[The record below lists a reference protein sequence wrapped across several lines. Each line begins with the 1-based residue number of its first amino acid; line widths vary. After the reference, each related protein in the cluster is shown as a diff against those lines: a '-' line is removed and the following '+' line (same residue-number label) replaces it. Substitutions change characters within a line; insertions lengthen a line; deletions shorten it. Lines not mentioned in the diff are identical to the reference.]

1 MTLNGKS
8 PVKFV
13 KYLFI
18 LAVCCILLG
27 AGSIYGLYKYIEPQL
42 PDVATLR
49 DVRLQIPM
57 QVYSADGELIAQYG
71 EKRRIPLSLS
81 QMPPELVKAF
91 IATEDSRFYEHHGV
105 DPVGI
110 FRAASVALFSGHASQ
125 GASTI
130 TQQLARNFFLS
141 PERTLMRKIKEVF
154 LAIRIEQLLN
164 KDEIL
169 ELYLNKIY
177 LGYRAYGVGAA
188 AQVYFGKSV
197 DQLTL
202 SEMAVIAGLPKAPST
217 FNPLYSLD
225 RATARRNVVLARMQS
240 EGYITQEEYDQA
252 RVEAIDANYHAP
264 EIAFSAPYLSEMV
277 RQDLVAQYGDKA
289 YEDGYRVY
297 TTITRKVQQ
306 GAQDAVRNN
315 VMDYDMRHGYRG
327 PSNVLWKVGEAA
339 WNSKKITDSLKTL
352 PTYGPLFPAV
362 VTSANPQEATAMLA
376 DGTSVSLHMEGVRWA
391 RPYRSDTQQGATP
404 RKVTDAVQ
412 AGQQIWVRQVDNAW
426 WLAQVPDVNSA
437 LVSLN
442 PHNGAVLAL
451 VGGFDFN
458 QSKFNRATQA
468 LRQVGS
474 NIKPFLYTAA
484 MDKGLTLASIL
495 NDVPISRW
503 DAGAGSDWRPKNS
516 PDEYAGPIRLRQ
528 GLGQSKNVVMVRA
541 MRAMGVD
548 YAAEY
553 LQRFGFPAQNIVH
566 TESLALG
573 SASFTPMQVARG
585 YSVMANGGFLIDPYY
600 IAKIENDQGNV
611 LFEAHPKVACAN
623 CDIPV
628 IYGETPK
635 SNVLENKDME
645 NVAISQEQQNTSVP
659 MPQLEQANQALVQR
673 SGGEEYAPHV
683 ISTPLSFLIKS
694 ALNSN
699 IFGEPGW
706 QGTGWRAGRDLKR
719 TDIGGKTGTTNSS
732 KDAWFSGYGPGVVTS
747 VWIGFDDHR
756 RDLGRTT
763 ASGAIKDQISGYE
776 GGAKSA
782 QPAWDAYMKTVLD
795 GVAEDPLTPPPGI
808 VTVNIDRSTG
818 QLSNGGSSRQE
829 YFIEGTQ
836 PTQQAVHE
844 VGTTIIDNGETH
856 ELF

>member
-1 MTLNGKS
+1 M
-8 PVKFV
+8 KFV

-27 AGSIYGLYKYIEPQL
+27 AGSIYGLYKFIEPQL

-71 EKRRIPLSLS
+71 EKRRIPVTLS
-81 QMPPELVKAF
+81 QIPPQMVKAF

-110 FRAASVALFSGHASQ
+110 FRAASIALFSGHASQ

-141 PERTLMRKIKEVF
+141 PEKTLTRKIKEAF

-188 AQVYFGKSV
+188 AQVYFGKPV

-217 FNPLYSLD
+217 FNPLYSMD
-225 RATARRNVVLARMQS
+225 RALARRNVVLSRMLS
-240 EGYITQEEYDQA
+240 ENYITQAQYD
-252 RVEAIDANYHAP
+252 EASSQPIDARYHAP
-264 EIAFSAPYLSEMV
+264 EIAFSAPYLTEMV
-277 RQDLVAQYGDKA
+277 RQEMVKRYGDKA

-297 TTITRKVQQ
+297 TTVTRKDQQ
-306 GAQDAVRNN
+306 AGQEAVRNN

-327 PSNVLWKVGEAA
+327 PTKVLWRVGETP
-339 WNSKKITDSLKTL
+339 WDSKKITDALKRM
-352 PTYGPLFPAV
+352 PGYGPLKAAV
-362 VTSANPQEATAMLA
+362 VTAASAEEATAMLA
-376 DGTSVSLHMEGVRWA
+376 DGSSVSLNMDGVRWA
-391 RPYRSDTQQGATP
+391 RPYRSDTLQGATP
-404 RKVTDAVQ
+404 RKVSDVVQ
-412 AGQQIWVRQVDNAW
+412 AGQQIWVRQVNESW
-426 WLAQVPDVNSA
+426 WLGQVPDVNSA
-437 LVSLN
+437 LVSIN
-442 PHNGAVLAL
+442 PHNGAIIAL

-468 LRQVGS
+468 LRQLGS

-516 PDEYAGPIRLRQ
+516 PPQYAGPIRLRQ

-553 LQRFGFPAQNIVH
+553 LQRFGFPAENIVH

-573 SASFTPMQVARG
+573 SAAFTPLQVARG
-585 YSVMANGGFLIDPYY
+585 YSVIANGGFLVDPYF
-600 IAKIENDQGNV
+600 ISKIENDQGGV
-611 LFEAHPKVACAN
+611 IFEARPKVACAD

-628 IYGETPK
+628 IYGDTPK
-635 SNVLENKDME
+635 SNVLENKDVE
-645 NVAISQEQQNTSVP
+645 EVATSQEPQNPYVP
-659 MPQLEQANQALVQR
+659 MPNLEQANQALVAR
-673 SGGEEYAPHV
+673 SGGQEYAPHV
-683 ISTPLSFLIKS
+683 ISTPLSFLMKS
-694 ALNSN
+694 ALNTN

-706 QGTGWRAGRDLKR
+706 MGTGWRAGRDLQR
-719 TDIGGKTGTTNSS
+719 HDIGGKTGTTNSS

-756 RDLGRTT
+756 RDLGRST

-782 QPAWDAYMKTVLD
+782 QPAWDAFMKIVLQ
-795 GVAEDPLTPPPGI
+795 GVPEQPLTPPPGI
-808 VTVNIDRSTG
+808 VTVTIDRSTG
-818 QLSNGGSSRQE
+818 QLANGGNSRPE

-836 PTQQAVHE
+836 PTTQAVHE
-844 VGTTIIDNGETH
+844 VGTTIIDNGESH

>member
-1 MTLNGKS
+1 M
-8 PVKFV
+8 KFV
-13 KYLFI
+13 KYLLI

-27 AGSIYGLYKYIEPQL
+27 AGTVYGLYKYIEPQL
-42 PDVATLR
+42 PDVNTLK
-49 DVRLQIPM
+49 DVRLQTPM

-71 EKRRIPLSLS
+71 EKRRVPLTLQ
-81 QMPPELVKAF
+81 QMPPELIKAF

-110 FRAASVALFSGHASQ
+110 FRAASIALMSGHASQ

-141 PERTLMRKIKEVF
+141 PERTLMRKIKEAF
-154 LAIRIEQLLN
+154 LAIRIEQLLS

-188 AQVYFGKSV
+188 AQVYFGKSI
-197 DQLTL
+197 DQLSL

-217 FNPLYSLD
+217 FNPLYSHA
-225 RATARRNVVLARMQS
+225 RALSRRNVVLARMLDQN
-240 EGYITQEEYDQA
+240 YITQQQYDEA
-252 RVEAIDANYHAP
+252 RNTPLTASYHGP

-277 RQDLVAQYGDKA
+277 RQEMVKRYGDGA
-289 YEDGYRVY
+289 YEDGYKVY
-297 TTITRKVQQ
+297 TTVTRRLQEAAQQ
-306 GAQDAVRNN
+306 AVRNN
-315 VMDYDMRHGYRG
+315 VLAYDMRHGYRG
-327 PSNVLWKVGEAA
+327 PTNVLWKPGEAS
-339 WNSKKITDSLKTL
+339 WDRTRILKALKDL
-352 PTYGPLFPAV
+352 PTYGPLNAAV
-362 VTSANPQEATAMLA
+362 ITSANAEEATATLK
-376 DGTSVSLHMEGVRWA
+376 DGSSVSIGMAGVRWA
-391 RPYRSDTQQGATP
+391 RAYKSDTLQGPTP
-404 RKVTDAVQ
+404 RSLTQVLQ
-412 AGQQIWVRQVDNAW
+412 AGQQIWVRKVDNAW
-426 WLAQVPDVNSA
+426 WLAQVPVVNSA

-442 PHNGAVLAL
+442 PEDGAVRAL

-458 QSKFNRATQA
+458 QSMFNRATQA

-484 MDKGLTLASIL
+484 MDRGLTLASIL

-503 DAGAGSDWRPKNS
+503 DAGAGADWRPKNS
-516 PDEYAGPIRLRQ
+516 PPTYAGPIRLRQ
-528 GLGQSKNVVMVRA
+528 GLGESKNVVMVRA

-573 SASFTPMQVARG
+573 AASFTPLQVVRG
-585 YSVMANGGFLIDPYY
+585 YAVMANGGFLVDPYF
-600 IAKIENDQGNV
+600 ITKIENEQGGV
-611 LFEAHPKVACAN
+611 IFEEKPKIACPQCN
-623 CDIPV
+623 LPV
-628 IYGETPK
+628 IYGDTKK
-635 SNVLENKDME
+635 SVALNEESIE
-645 NVAISQEQQNTSVP
+645 NVATSDQSQNQTVP
-659 MPQLEQANQALVQR
+659 QPELEQVPAQPQ
-673 SGGEEYAPHV
+673 SGGDQQYAPHV
-683 ISTPLSFLIKS
+683 INTPLSFLIKS

-706 QGTGWRAGRDLKR
+706 MGTGWRAGRDLKR
-719 TDIGGKTGTTNSS
+719 NDIGGKTGTTNSS

-747 VWIGFDDHR
+747 VWIGFDDSR
-756 RDLGRTT
+756 ALGRSTM
-763 ASGAIKDQISGYE
+763 SGAIPDQISGYE

-782 QPAWDAYMKTVLD
+782 QPAWDDYMKSALE
-795 GVAEDPLTPPPGI
+795 GVPVQPLTPPDGV

-818 QLSNGGSSRQE
+818 KLANGGNSRQE
-829 YFIEGTQ
+829 YFINGTQ
-836 PTQQAVHE
+836 PTEYSVHD
-844 VGTTIIDNGETH
+844 VGTTIMDNGQSH

>member
-1 MTLNGKS
+1 M
-8 PVKFV
+8 KFV

-27 AGSIYGLYKYIEPQL
+27 AGSIFGLYKFIEPQL
-42 PDVATLR
+42 PDVATLK

-71 EKRRIPLSLS
+71 EKRRIPVTLE
-81 QMPPELVKAF
+81 QIPPVMVKAF

-141 PERTLMRKIKEVF
+141 PERTLTRKIKEVF
-154 LAIRIEQLLN
+154 LAIRIEQLLT

-217 FNPLYSLD
+217 FNPLYSMD
-225 RATARRNVVLARMQS
+225 RATSRRNVVLSRMLS
-240 EGYITQEEYDQA
+240 ENYITQAQYDEA
-252 RVEAIDANYHAP
+252 RSQPIDANYHAP
-264 EIAFSAPYLSEMV
+264 EIAFAAPYLSELV
-277 RQDLVAQYGDKA
+277 RQDMVAKYGEKA
-289 YEDGYRVY
+289 YEDGYKVY
-297 TTITRKVQQ
+297 TTITRKTQQ
-306 GAQDAVRNN
+306 AAQQAVRNN
-315 VMDYDMRHGYRG
+315 VMAYDMRHGYRG
-327 PSNVLWKVGEAA
+327 PSNVLWKVGETP
-339 WNSKKITDSLKTL
+339 WDKTKIVDSLKNL

-362 VTSANPQEATAMLA
+362 ITQASQSEATALMS
-376 DGTSVSLHMEGVRWA
+376 DGSTVFISMDGMRWA
-391 RPYRSDTQQGATP
+391 RPYRSDTAQGPTP
-404 RKVTDAVQ
+404 RKVTDVVQ
-412 AGQQIWVRQVDNAW
+412 AGQQVWVRKVDDSW
-426 WLAQVPDVNSA
+426 WLGQVPDVNSA
-437 LVSLN
+437 LVSIN
-442 PHNGAVLAL
+442 PNNGAVVAL

-516 PDEYAGPIRLRQ
+516 PPEYSGPIRLRQ

-585 YSVMANGGFLIDPYY
+585 YSVMANGGFLVDPYY
-600 IAKIENDQGNV
+600 ISKIENEVGGTI
-611 LFEAHPKVACAN
+611 FEANPKVACPN

-628 IYGETPK
+628 IYGETQK
-635 SNVLENKDME
+635 SNVLENQDVE
-645 NVAISQEQQNTSVP
+645 DVAQSQEQQNSSVP
-659 MPQLEQANQALVQR
+659 MPKLEQANNELVAQ
-673 SGGEEYAPHV
+673 SSPPEYAPHV
-683 ISTPLSFLIKS
+683 INTPLAFLIKS

-699 IFGEPGW
+699 IYGEPGW

-719 TDIGGKTGTTNSS
+719 NDIGGKTGTTNSS

-756 RDLGRTT
+756 RDLGRTS

-782 QPAWDAYMKTVLD
+782 QPAWDDFMKAALE
-795 GVAEDPLTPPPGI
+795 GVPEEPLTPPPGI

-818 QLSNGGSSRQE
+818 QLANGGNSRPE
-829 YFIEGTQ
+829 FFIEGTQ

-844 VGTTIIDNGETH
+844 VGTTIIDNGESH

>member
-1 MTLNGKS
+1 M
-8 PVKFV
+8 KFV

-27 AGSIYGLYKYIEPQL
+27 AGSVYGLYKFIEPQL
-42 PDVATLR
+42 PDVATLK

-57 QVYSADGELIAQYG
+57 QVYTADGELIAQYG
-71 EKRRIPLSLS
+71 EKRRIPLTLD
-81 QMPPELVKAF
+81 QIPPVMVKAF

-141 PERTLMRKIKEVF
+141 PEKTLIRKLKEVF
-154 LAIRIEQLLN
+154 LAIRIEQMMS

-202 SEMAVIAGLPKAPST
+202 SEIAVIAGLPKAPST

-225 RATARRNVVLARMQS
+225 RATSRRNVVLARMMS
-240 EGYITQEEYDQA
+240 EGYINQSQYDSA
-252 RVEAIDANYHAP
+252 RSEAIDANYHAP
-264 EIAFSAPYLSEMV
+264 EIAFSSPYLSEMV
-277 RQDLVAQYGDKA
+277 RQDMVSRYGEKA

-297 TTITRKVQQ
+297 TTITRKTQEA
-306 GAQDAVRNN
+306 AQKAVRDN

-327 PSNVLWKVGEAA
+327 PANVLWKLGESP
-339 WNSKKITDSLKTL
+339 WDSKKITDSLRAL
-352 PTYGPLFPAV
+352 PTYGPLLPAV
-362 VTSANPQEATAMLA
+362 VMQANVQEATAMLA
-376 DGTSVSLHMEGVRWA
+376 DGTSVSLRMDGVRWA
-391 RPYRSDTQQGATP
+391 RPFRSDTAQGATP
-404 RKVTDAVQ
+404 RRVTDAVQ
-412 AGQQIWVRQVDNAW
+412 AGQQIWVRQVNDAW

-437 LVSLN
+437 LVSIN
-442 PHNGAVLAL
+442 PQNGAVIAL

-516 PDEYAGPIRLRQ
+516 PPEYAGPIRLRQ

-573 SASFTPMQVARG
+573 SASFTPLQVARG
-585 YSVMANGGFLIDPYY
+585 YAVMTNGGFLIDPWF
-600 IAKIENDQGNV
+600 ISKIENDQGKV
-611 LFEAHPKVACAN
+611 LFEAQPKVACAE

-628 IYGETPK
+628 IYGETQK
-635 SNVLENKDME
+635 SNVLENS
-645 NVAISQEQQNTSVP
+645 NVEDVSVSQEQQNLTVP
-659 MPQLEQANQALVQR
+659 MPQLEQANQALVAQT
-673 SGGEEYAPHV
+673 GAPQYAPHV
-683 ISTPLSFLIKS
+683 INTPLSFLIKS

-719 TDIGGKTGTTNSS
+719 NDIGGKTGTTNSS

-782 QPAWDAYMKTVLD
+782 QPAWDAFMKSVLD
-795 GVAEDPLTPPPGI
+795 GVPEAPLTPPPGI

-818 QLSNGGSSRQE
+818 QLANGGNSRQE

-844 VGTTIIDNGETH
+844 VGTTLIDNGETH

>member
-1 MTLNGKS
+1 M
-8 PVKFV
+8 KFV
-13 KYLFI
+13 KYLLI

-27 AGSIYGLYKYIEPQL
+27 VGSVYGLYKYIEPQL
-42 PDVATLR
+42 PDVNTLK
-49 DVRLQIPM
+49 DVRLQTPM

-71 EKRRIPLSLS
+71 EKRRIPLTLA

-105 DPVGI
+105 DPIGI
-110 FRAASVALFSGHASQ
+110 FRAASVALMSGHASQ

-141 PERTLMRKIKEVF
+141 PERTLMRKIKEAF
-154 LAIRIEQLLN
+154 LAIRIEQLLS

-188 AQVYFGKSV
+188 AQVYFGKNI

-202 SEMAVIAGLPKAPST
+202 SEMAMIAGLPKAPST
-217 FNPLYSLD
+217 FNPLYSPT
-225 RATARRNVVLARMQS
+225 RALARRNVVLSRMLDQN
-240 EGYITQEEYDQA
+240 YITQQQYIAA
-252 RVEAIDANYHAP
+252 RSEPLEASYHGP
-264 EIAFSAPYLSEMV
+264 EIAFSAPYLTEMV
-277 RQDLVAQYGDKA
+277 RQEMLKRYGDNA
-289 YEDGYRVY
+289 YNDGFKVY
-297 TTITRKVQQ
+297 TTVTRKLQLA
-306 GAQDAVRNN
+306 AQEAVRNN
-315 VMDYDMRHGYRG
+315 VLDYDMRHGYRG
-327 PSNVLWKVGEAA
+327 PANILWRVGEPA
-339 WNSKKITDSLKTL
+339 WDRTRILQTLKAL
-352 PTYGPLFPAV
+352 PVYGPLWPAV
-362 VTSANPQEATAMLA
+362 VTSANSNEATALMR
-376 DGTSVSLHMEGVRWA
+376 DGSSVSLTMEGVRWA

-404 RKVTDAVQ
+404 RSVTQVLQ
-412 AGQQIWVRQVDNAW
+412 PGQQIWVRKAENSW
-426 WLAQVPDVNSA
+426 WLAQVPVVNS
-437 LVSLN
+437 SLISLD
-442 PHNGAVLAL
+442 PHDGAVRAL

-458 QSKFNRATQA
+458 QSKFNRVTQA

-484 MDKGLTLASIL
+484 MDRGLTLASIL

-516 PDEYAGPIRLRQ
+516 PATYDGPIRLRQ

-573 SASFTPMQVARG
+573 AASFTPLQMARG
-585 YSVMANGGFLIDPYY
+585 YAVMANGGFLVDPYF
-600 IAKIENDQGNV
+600 IKKIENENGET
-611 LFEAHPKVACAN
+611 LFENRPRIACPECN
-623 CDIPV
+623 LPV
-628 IYGETPK
+628 IYGETKK
-635 SNVLENKDME
+635 SVALGEESVE
-645 NVAISQEQQNTSVP
+645 NVAVSQENPNPGVPQPVLQQVGADQP
-659 MPQLEQANQALVQR
+659 DAAQQ
-673 SGGEEYAPHV
+673 YAPHV
-683 ISTPLSFLIKS
+683 INTPLSFLIKS

-706 QGTGWRAGRDLKR
+706 MGTGWRAGRDLKR
-719 TDIGGKTGTTNSS
+719 KDIGGKTGTTNSS
-732 KDAWFSGYGPGVVTS
+732 KDAWFSGYGPGVVTT

-756 RDLGRTT
+756 RDLGRST
-763 ASGAIKDQISGYE
+763 ASGAIDDQISGYE

-782 QPAWDAYMKTVLD
+782 QPAWDSFMKAALE
-795 GVAEDPLTPPPGI
+795 GVPEQPLTPPPGV
-808 VTVNIDRSTG
+808 VTVTIDRSTG
-818 QLSNGGSSRQE
+818 KLANGGGNTRQE

-836 PTQQAVHE
+836 PTEYSVHD
-844 VGTTIIDNGETH
+844 VGTTLMDNGETH

>member
-1 MTLNGKS
+1 
-8 PVKFV
+8 VKFV

-27 AGSIYGLYKYIEPQL
+27 AGSIYGLYKFIEPQL

-57 QVYSADGELIAQYG
+57 QIYSADGELIAQYG
-71 EKRRIPLSLS
+71 EKRRIPVTLS
-81 QMPPELVKAF
+81 QMPPEMTKAF
-91 IATEDSRFYEHHGV
+91 IATEDSRFYEHHGI

-141 PERTLMRKIKEVF
+141 PEKTLTRKIKEAF
-154 LAIRIEQLLN
+154 LAIRIEQLLS

-217 FNPLYSLD
+217 FNPLYSMD
-225 RATARRNVVLARMQS
+225 RATSRRNVVLSRMLS
-240 EGYITQEEYDQA
+240 ENYITQDQYD
-252 RVEAIDANYHAP
+252 EAVNEPIDASYHAP
-264 EIAFSAPYLSEMV
+264 EIAFSAPYLTEMV
-277 RQDLVAQYGDKA
+277 RQEMVTRYGDKA

-297 TTITRKVQQ
+297 TTISRKDQLA
-306 GAQDAVRNN
+306 AQNALRTN

-327 PSNVLWKVGEAA
+327 PANVLWKVGETP
-339 WNSKKITDSLKTL
+339 WDSKKITDTLKSL
-352 PTYGPLFPAV
+352 PTYGPLEPAA
-362 VTSANPQEATAMLA
+362 VTAANPQEATVMMA
-376 DGTSVSLHMEGVRWA
+376 DGTSVSLNMDGMRWA
-391 RPYRSDTQQGATP
+391 RSYRSDTQQGPTP
-404 RKVTDAVQ
+404 RKVTDVVQ
-412 AGQQIWVRQVDNAW
+412 PGQQIWVRQVNESW
-426 WLAQVPDVNSA
+426 WLSQVPDVNSA
-437 LVSLN
+437 LVSIN
-442 PHNGAVLAL
+442 PQNGAIIAL

-503 DAGAGSDWRPKNS
+503 DPGAGSDWSPKNS
-516 PDEYAGPIRLRQ
+516 PPQYAGPIRLRQ

-553 LQRFGFPAQNIVH
+553 LQRFGFPADNIVR

-573 SASFTPMQVARG
+573 SASFTPLQVARG
-585 YSVMANGGFLIDPYY
+585 YSVMANGGFLIDPFF
-600 IAKIENDQGNV
+600 ISKIENDAGGV
-611 LFEAHPKVACAN
+611 IFEAKPKIACAD

-628 IYGETPK
+628 IYGDTPK
-635 SNVLENKDME
+635 SNVLENQDVE
-645 NVAISQEQQNTSVP
+645 NVATSQEPQNSSVP
-659 MPQLEQANQALVQR
+659 MPSLEQANQALVAR
-673 SGGEEYAPHV
+673 SNGQEYAPHV

-694 ALNSN
+694 ALNTN

-719 TDIGGKTGTTNSS
+719 HDIGGKTGTTNSS

-756 RDLGRTT
+756 RDLGRTS

-782 QPAWDAYMKTVLD
+782 QPAWDLFMKAALE
-795 GVAEDPLTPPPGI
+795 GVPEQPFTPPPGV
-808 VTVNIDRSTG
+808 VTVNIDRGTG
-818 QLSNGGSSRQE
+818 QLANGGNSREE

-844 VGTTIIDNGETH
+844 VGTTLIDNGETH

>member
-1 MTLNGKS
+1 M
-8 PVKFV
+8 KFV
-13 KYLFI
+13 KYLLI

-27 AGSIYGLYKYIEPQL
+27 AGSIYGLYKFIEPQL
-42 PDVATLR
+42 PDVATLK

-71 EKRRIPLSLS
+71 EKRRIPLTLS
-81 QMPPELVKAF
+81 QIPPEMVKAF
-91 IATEDSRFYEHHGV
+91 VATEDSRFYEHHGV

-154 LAIRIEQLLN
+154 VAIRIEQLLN

-188 AQVYFGKSV
+188 AQVYFGKPV

-225 RATARRNVVLARMQS
+225 RATARRNVVLARMLS
-240 EGYITQEEYDQA
+240 EGYISQTQYDQA
-252 RVEAIDANYHAP
+252 RNEAIDADYHAP

-277 RQDLVAQYGDKA
+277 RQEMVNRYGDKA

-297 TTITRKVQQ
+297 TTITRKVQLA
-306 GAQDAVRNN
+306 AQDAVRNN

-327 PSNVLWKVGEAA
+327 PSNVLWKPGESA
-339 WNSKKITDSLKTL
+339 WDSKKITDTLKAL
-352 PTYGPLFPAV
+352 PTYGPLEPAV
-362 VTSANPQEATAMLA
+362 VTAANAQEATAMLG
-376 DGTSVSLHMEGVRWA
+376 DGTSVSLHMDGMRWA
-391 RPYRSDTQQGATP
+391 RPYRSDTAQGPTP
-404 RKVTDAVQ
+404 RKVTDVVL
-412 AGQQIWVRQVDNAW
+412 AGQQIWVRMVNEGW

-437 LVSLN
+437 LVSIN
-442 PHNGAVLAL
+442 PHDGAVLAL

-585 YSVMANGGFLIDPYY
+585 YSVMANGGFLIDPYF
-600 IAKIENDQGNV
+600 ITKIENDQGNV
-611 LFEAHPKVACAN
+611 LFEARPKVACAECN
-623 CDIPV
+623 IPV
-628 IYGETPK
+628 IYGDTPK
-635 SNVLENKDME
+635 SDVLENKDME
-645 NVAISQEQQNTSVP
+645 NVAISQEQQNPSVP
-659 MPQLEQANQALVQR
+659 MPQLEQANQELVVK
-673 SGGEEYAPHV
+673 SGGQEYAPHV

-719 TDIGGKTGTTNSS
+719 NDIGGKTGTTNSS

-756 RDLGRTT
+756 RDLGRTS

-782 QPAWDAYMKTVLD
+782 QPAWDAYMQVVLN
-795 GVAEDPLTPPPGI
+795 GVPEQPLTPPPGI

-818 QLSNGGSSRQE
+818 QLASGGSSRQE
-829 YFIEGTQ
+829 YFIDGTQ

>member
-1 MTLNGKS
+1 
-8 PVKFV
+8 VKFV

-18 LAVCCILLG
+18 LAVFCILLG
-27 AGSIYGLYKYIEPQL
+27 AGSIYGLYKFVEPQL
-42 PDVATLR
+42 PDVATLK

-57 QVYSADGELIAQYG
+57 QIYSADGELMAQYG
-71 EKRRIPLSLS
+71 EKRRIPVTLA
-81 QMPPELVKAF
+81 QMPPEMVKAF

-110 FRAASVALFSGHASQ
+110 FRAASVALFSGHATQ

-154 LAIRIEQLLN
+154 LAIRIEQLMS

-188 AQVYFGKSV
+188 AQVYFGKTV

-202 SEMAVIAGLPKAPST
+202 SEMATIAGLPKAPST

-225 RATARRNVVLARMQS
+225 RATSRRNVVLSRMLS
-240 EGYITQEEYDQA
+240 EGYITQEQFTEA
-252 RVEAIDANYHAP
+252 RSETIDANYHAP
-264 EIAFSAPYLSEMV
+264 EIAFSAPYLTELVRQEMV
-277 RQDLVAQYGDKA
+277 TRYGEKA

-297 TTITRKVQQ
+297 TTISRKNQQ
-306 GAQDAVRNN
+306 AAQNAVRTN
-315 VMDYDMRHGYRG
+315 VLDYDMRHGYRG
-327 PSNVLWKVGEAA
+327 PANVLWKVGEAA
-339 WNSKKITDSLKTL
+339 WDTKKITDSLKAL
-352 PTYGPLFPAV
+352 PSYGPLAPAV
-362 VTSANPQEATAMLA
+362 ITSASPQEATAMLG
-376 DGTSVSLHMEGVRWA
+376 DGTTVSLRMEGVRWA
-391 RPYRSDTQQGATP
+391 RPWISDTQQGRTP
-404 RKVTDAVQ
+404 GKVTDVVQ
-412 AGQQIWVRQVDNAW
+412 TGQQVWVRQVNDSW

-437 LVSLN
+437 LVSIN
-442 PHNGAVLAL
+442 PHDGAILAL

-516 PDEYAGPIRLRQ
+516 PAEYAGPIRLRQ

-585 YSVMANGGFLIDPYY
+585 YAVMANGGFLVDPYF
-600 IAKIENDQGNV
+600 ITKIENDQGGVIFAAN
-611 LFEAHPKVACAN
+611 PKVACAE

-628 IYGETPK
+628 IYGETQK
-635 SNVLENKDME
+635 SDVLENQDVE
-645 NVAISQEQQNTSVP
+645 DVATSQEQKNLAVP
-659 MPQLEQANQALVQR
+659 MPQLEQANQDLVARTGSQQ
-673 SGGEEYAPHV
+673 YAPHV
-683 ISTPLSFLIKS
+683 INTPLAFLIKS
-694 ALNSN
+694 ALNTN

-706 QGTGWRAGRDLKR
+706 MGTGWRAGRDLQR
-719 TDIGGKTGTTNSS
+719 HDIGGKTGTTNSS
-732 KDAWFSGYGPGVVTS
+732 KDAWFSGYGPGAVTS

-782 QPAWDAYMKTVLD
+782 QPAWDAFMKSILD
-795 GVAEDPLTPPPGI
+795 GVPEDPLTPPPGVI
-808 VTVNIDRSTG
+808 TVNIDRSTG
-818 QLSNGGSSRQE
+818 QLANGGNSRAE

>member
-1 MTLNGKS
+1 M
-8 PVKFV
+8 KFV
-13 KYLFI
+13 KYLLFFVI
-18 LAVCCILLG
+18 ACILLG

-42 PDVATLR
+42 PDVATLK
-49 DVRLQIPM
+49 DVKLQTPM
-57 QVYSADGELIAQYG
+57 QVYSADGELIAQFG
-71 EKRRIPLSLS
+71 EKRRIPLHLD
-81 QMPPELVKAF
+81 QIPPELVKAF
-91 IATEDSRFYEHHGV
+91 IATEDSRFYEHHGI

-110 FRAASVALFSGHASQ
+110 FRAASVALFSGHATQ

-141 PERTLMRKIKEVF
+141 PEKTLDRKIKEAF
-154 LAIRIEQLLN
+154 LAIRIEQLLS

-188 AQVYFGKSV
+188 AQVYFGKDVS
-197 DQLTL
+197 QLTL

-217 FNPLYSLD
+217 FNPIYSVD
-225 RATARRNVVLARMQS
+225 RATARRNVVLSRMLS
-240 EGYITQEEYDQA
+240 EGYITQAQYNDAVTQPIE
-252 RVEAIDANYHAP
+252 ANYHGP
-264 EIAFSAPYLSEMV
+264 QIVFSAPYLAEMV
-277 RQDLVAQYGDKA
+277 RQEMVSRYGDNA
-289 YEDGYRVY
+289 YTDGYKVY
-297 TTITRKVQQ
+297 TTVSRRLQQ
-306 GAQDAVRNN
+306 AAQDALRTN
-315 VMDYDMRHGYRG
+315 VINYDMRHGYRG
-327 PSNVLWKVGEAA
+327 PETVLWRIGEMP
-339 WNSKKITDSLKTL
+339 WNTQKEITLLRTL
-352 PTYGPLFPAV
+352 PNYGPLHPAIV
-362 VTSANPQEATAMLA
+362 NSATPTEAVAMLA
-376 DGTSVSLHMEGVRWA
+376 DGSSVRLTLDGVRWA
-391 RPYRSDTQQGATP
+391 RPWRSDTQQGATP
-404 RKVTDAVQ
+404 RKVTDVLQ
-412 AGQQIWVRQVDNAW
+412 AGQQIWVRQQDNNW
-426 WLAQVPDVNSA
+426 WLAQIPAVNSA

-442 PHNGAVLAL
+442 PHDGAVMAL
-451 VGGFDFN
+451 VGGFDFY

-503 DAGAGSDWRPKNS
+503 DAGAGSDWSPKNS
-516 PDEYAGPIRLRQ
+516 PPTYDGPIRLRQ

-548 YAAEY
+548 YAADY
-553 LQRFGFPAQNIVH
+553 LQRFGFPSQNIVR

-573 SASFTPMQVARG
+573 SASFTPLQVVRG
-585 YSVMANGGFLIDPYY
+585 YAVLANGGFLVDPYF
-600 IAKIENDQGNV
+600 ISKIDDEQGNTI
-611 LFEAHPKVACAN
+611 FEAKPQVACADCN
-623 CDIPV
+623 LPV

-635 SNVLENKDME
+635 SNVLENQNME
-645 NVAISQEQQNTSVP
+645 DVATSAQQQNATVP
-659 MPQLEQANQALVQR
+659 MPELEKVNGQVPAMQSQA
-673 SGGEEYAPHV
+673 YAPHV

-706 QGTGWRAGRDLKR
+706 MGTGWRAARDLKR
-719 TDIGGKTGTTNSS
+719 NDIGGKTGTTNSS

-763 ASGAIKDQISGYE
+763 LSGVIKDQISGYE

-782 QPAWDAYMKTVLD
+782 QPAWDDYMKAALD
-795 GVAEDPLTPPPGI
+795 GVPEQPLTPPPGI
-808 VTVNIDRSTG
+808 VTVRIDRATG
-818 QLSNGGSSRQE
+818 QLASGGNSRDE
-829 YFIEGTQ
+829 YFIDGTQ
-836 PTQQAVHE
+836 PTHQAVHE
-844 VGTTIIDNGETH
+844 VGTTVIDNGETH

>member
-13 KYLFI
+13 KYLLI

-27 AGSIYGLYKYIEPQL
+27 AGSIYGLYRYIEPQL
-42 PDVATLR
+42 PDVATLK

-71 EKRRIPLSLS
+71 EKRRIPVTLD
-81 QMPPELVKAF
+81 QIPPEMINAF
-91 IATEDSRFYEHHGV
+91 IATEDSRFYEHHGI

-141 PERTLMRKIKEVF
+141 PERTLMRKIKEAF

-164 KDEIL
+164 KNEIL

-188 AQVYFGKSV
+188 AQVYFGKTV
-197 DQLTL
+197 DQLSL

-217 FNPLYSLD
+217 FNPLYSMD
-225 RATARRNVVLARMQS
+225 RAIARRNVVLSRMLS
-240 EGYITQEEYDQA
+240 EGYITQAQYDQA
-252 RVEAIDANYHAP
+252 RSEPIDANYHAP

-277 RQDLVAQYGDKA
+277 RQEMYNRYGESA
-289 YEDGYRVY
+289 YEDGYRIY

-306 GAQDAVRNN
+306 AAQQAVRNN
-315 VMDYDMRHGYRG
+315 VLDYDMRHGYRG
-327 PSNVLWKVGEAA
+327 PANVLWKVGETA
-339 WNSKKITDSLKTL
+339 WDSKKITDTLKAL
-352 PTYGPLFPAV
+352 PTYGPLLPAV
-362 VTSANPQEATAMLA
+362 VTSANPQEATATLA
-376 DGTSVSLHMEGVRWA
+376 DGTSVSLHMEGMRWA
-391 RPYRSDTQQGATP
+391 RPYRSDTQQGPTP
-404 RKVTDAVQ
+404 RKVTDVVQ
-412 AGQQIWVRQVDNAW
+412 TGQQIWVRQVDNDW
-426 WLAQVPDVNSA
+426 WLAQVPEVNSA

-442 PHNGAVLAL
+442 PQTGAVLAL

-484 MDKGLTLASIL
+484 MDKGLTLASML

-516 PDEYAGPIRLRQ
+516 PPQYAGPIRLRQ

-585 YSVMANGGFLIDPYY
+585 YAVMANGGFLIDPYF
-600 IAKIENDQGNV
+600 ISKIENDQGGV
-611 LFEAHPKVACAN
+611 IFEAKPKIACPE

-628 IYGETPK
+628 IYGNTQK
-635 SNVLENKDME
+635 SDVLENT
-645 NVAISQEQQNTSVP
+645 NVEEVAVSQEQQNSAVP
-659 MPQLEQANQALVQR
+659 MPELEQANQALVAQN
-673 SGGEEYAPHV
+673 GTQEYAPHV
-683 ISTPLSFLIKS
+683 INTPLAFLIKS
-694 ALNSN
+694 ALNTN

-706 QGTGWRAGRDLKR
+706 MGTGWRAARDLKR
-719 TDIGGKTGTTNSS
+719 RDIGGKTGTTNSS

-782 QPAWDAYMKTVLD
+782 QPAWDAYMKAVLE
-795 GVAEDPLTPPPGI
+795 GVPEQPLTPPPGI

-818 QLSNGGSSRQE
+818 QLASGGNSREE
-829 YFIEGTQ
+829 YFIEGAQ

>member
-1 MTLNGKS
+1 M
-8 PVKFV
+8 KFV
-13 KYLFI
+13 KYLLI

-27 AGSIYGLYKYIEPQL
+27 AGSIYGLYKFIEPQL
-42 PDVATLR
+42 PDVATLK

-71 EKRRIPLSLS
+71 EKRRIPLTLN
-81 QMPPELVKAF
+81 QIPPEMVKAF
-91 IATEDSRFYEHHGV
+91 VATEDSRFYEHHGV

-225 RATARRNVVLARMQS
+225 RATARRNVVLARMLS
-240 EGYITQEEYDQA
+240 EGYISQTQYDQA
-252 RVEAIDANYHAP
+252 RGEAIDANYHAP

-277 RQDLVAQYGDKA
+277 RQELVNRYGDKA

-297 TTITRKVQQ
+297 TTITRKVQLA
-306 GAQDAVRNN
+306 AQDAVRNN

-327 PSNVLWKVGEAA
+327 PSNVLWKPGESA
-339 WNSKKITDSLKTL
+339 WDSKKITETLKAL
-352 PTYGPLFPAV
+352 PTYGPLEPAV
-362 VTSANPQEATAMLA
+362 VTAANAQEATAMLG
-376 DGTSVSLHMEGVRWA
+376 DGTSVSLHMDGMRWA
-391 RPYRSDTQQGATP
+391 RPYRSDTAQGPTP
-404 RKVTDAVQ
+404 RKVTDVVL
-412 AGQQIWVRQVDNAW
+412 AGQQIWVRMVNEGW

-437 LVSLN
+437 LVSIN
-442 PHNGAVLAL
+442 PHDGAVLAL

-585 YSVMANGGFLIDPYY
+585 YSVMANGGFLIDPYF
-600 IAKIENDQGNV
+600 ITKIENDQGNV
-611 LFEAHPKVACAN
+611 LFENKPKVACADCN
-623 CDIPV
+623 IPV
-628 IYGETPK
+628 IYGDTPK
-635 SNVLENKDME
+635 SDVLENKDME
-645 NVAISQEQQNTSVP
+645 NVAISQEQQNPSVP
-659 MPQLEQANQALVQR
+659 MPQLEQANQDLVAK
-673 SGGEEYAPHV
+673 SGGQEYAPHV

-699 IFGEPGW
+699 VFGEPGW

-719 TDIGGKTGTTNSS
+719 NDIGGKTGTTNSS

-756 RDLGRTT
+756 RDLGRTS
-763 ASGAIKDQISGYE
+763 ASGVIKDQISGYE

-782 QPAWDAYMKTVLD
+782 QPAWDAYMQVVLN
-795 GVAEDPLTPPPGI
+795 GVPEQPLTPPPGV

-818 QLSNGGSSRQE
+818 QLASGGSSRQE
-829 YFIEGTQ
+829 YFIDGTQ